1 MNILLLAVDEN
12 VYGID
17 QRCVLRVIDPRREPV
32 HEDLNEHRA
41 SYRGEQLRLVDVR
54 RDLEQV
60 PGTREEGQAPAYL
73 LVKSKDDGD
82 SGRYLLSVDEARAII
97 SVSGNEVFPI
107 PPYVF
112 EEMTDCFR
120 GVFEYQGRL
129 QLLFNEQRL

>member
-32 HEDLNEHRA
+32 QEDLKDHRA
-41 SYRGEQLRLVDVR
+41 SYRGEELRLVDVR
-54 RDLEQV
+54 HDLERL
-60 PGTREEGQAPAYL
+60 PGVREKGEAPAYI
-73 LVKSKDDGD
+73 LVKSKDDD
-82 SGRYLLSVDEARAII
+82 ESGRYLLSVDEARSII
-97 SVSGNEVFPI
+97 SVGGSEVFPI

-129 QLLFNEQRL
+129 QLLFNEQRR